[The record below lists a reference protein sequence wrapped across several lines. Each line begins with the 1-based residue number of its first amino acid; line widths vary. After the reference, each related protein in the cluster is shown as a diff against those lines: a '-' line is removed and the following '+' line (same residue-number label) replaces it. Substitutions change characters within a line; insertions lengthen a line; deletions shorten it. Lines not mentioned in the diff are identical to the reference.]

1 MSLSMLSL
9 LLLLLLLPFS
19 FLVSLSTS
27 SFDSFIYVRCSQ
39 YKYSPGSPFETGVDS
54 VLTSLVSSSASSSY
68 NNFTIP
74 GSTPSDTVYGLYQC
88 RGDLTVAD
96 CSSCV
101 SHAVSQLGTTCAGS
115 SGSTFQLE
123 GCLVRYDNT
132 TFLGAQDKTVML
144 RRCGPLTGDANS
156 DELTRRDAV
165 LGYVGA
171 GDGTYKPYRTGS
183 SGSVQ
188 AVAQCVQDLS
198 NGDCQDC
205 LAEAIG
211 QLKSDCGAAKWGDMY
226 LAKCYVQYS
235 DGNHT
240 SGGQGTTD
248 EEVEKTV
255 VILIGLVAGVAVVII
270 LLALTATM
278 CERARGGKER
288 WSKDCCFSYSIHVVG
303 LQLFIKAPI
312 IIHVYPLF

>member
-9 LLLLLLLPFS
+9 LLLLLPLS

-27 SFDSFIYVRCSQ
+27 SFDSFVYVGCSQ
-39 YKYSPGSPFETGVDS
+39 YKYSPGSPYETGVDS
-54 VLTSLVSSSASSSY
+54 VLTSLVSSSASSTY
-68 NNFTIP
+68 NNFTAP
-74 GSTPSDTVYGLYQC
+74 GTTPSDTIYGLYQC
-88 RGDLTVAD
+88 RGDLAVAD
-96 CSSCV
+96 CSTCV

-115 SGSTFQLE
+115 SGGTLQLE
-123 GCLVRYDNT
+123 GCLVRYENT
-132 TFLGAQDKTVML
+132 TFLGVQDKTLLL

-188 AVAQCVQDLS
+188 AAAQCVQDLS
-198 NGDCQDC
+198 TGDCQDC

-211 QLKSDCGAAKWGDMY
+211 RLKSDCGAAKWGDVY
-226 LAKCYVQYS
+226 LAKCYVRYS
-235 DGNHT
+235 DGDHS
-240 SGGQGTTD
+240 SGGHGTTD
-248 EEVEKTV
+248 EEVEKTL

-270 LLALTATM
+270 FLALIATM
-278 CERARGGKER
+278 CERARGK
-288 WSKDCCFSYSIHVVG
+288 
-303 LQLFIKAPI
+303 
-312 IIHVYPLF
+312 